1 MARSAILNVMVQA
14 AIKAGRSLA
23 RDFGEVQ
30 NLQVSRKGPGDFVT
44 QADLKAEQIIFNE
57 LRRARPGYSF
67 LMEERG
73 RVEGEDSQHC
83 WIVDPLDGTTNFLHG
98 IPVFAISIA
107 LERQGV
113 LVAGVIFNPVM
124 DELYTAERGG
134 GAFFNDRRMRVAA
147 RRDLADCVIAT
158 GIPHQGR
165 GNHPVALRQL
175 RHVMIEAAG
184 VRRFGSAALDL
195 AWVASGRYDG
205 FWESGLASWDIAAGA
220 LMVREAGGFVTDL
233 GGAHDIHSSRTIVA
247 GNEAIHQALLTTLQ
261 REP

>member
-1 MARSAILNVMVQA
+1 
-14 AIKAGRSLA
+14 
-23 RDFGEVQ
+23 
-30 NLQVSRKGPGDFVT
+30 
-44 QADLKAEQIIFNE
+44 
-57 LRRARPGYSF
+57 
-67 LMEERG
+67 
-73 RVEGEDSQHC
+73 
-83 WIVDPLDGTTNFLHG
+83 
-98 IPVFAISIA
+98 
-107 LERQGV
+107 
-113 LVAGVIFNPVM
+113 
-124 DELYTAERGG
+124 
-134 GAFFNDRRMRVAA
+134 MRVAA

-158 GIPHQGR
+158 GIPHQVGKSS
-165 GNHPVALRQL
+165 GALRQL